1 MARYDINPNESV
13 ASHRAWLLFSTMCVL
28 FDSWA
33 EWLIYGHIDI
43 EFMLISFAVCDVGD
57 VGDGTSFS
65 TEIHNALSFIYDDK
79 NEPILLQTK
88 LTSFCS
94 W

>member
-33 EWLIYGHIDI
+33 EWLIYGRNDI
-43 EFMLISFAVCDVGD
+43 EFMLMSFAVCDVGD
-57 VGDGTSFS
+57 VGGGTSF
-65 TEIHNALSFIYDDK
+65 TTKIHNALSFIHNDNK
-79 NEPILLQTK
+79 EPILLQIK
-88 LTSFCS
+88 PISFYS
-94 W
+94 

>member
-33 EWLIYGHIDI
+33 EWLIYGRNDI
-43 EFMLISFAVCDVGD
+43 EFMLMSFAVCDVGD
-57 VGDGTSFS
+57 VDDGTSF
-65 TEIHNALSFIYDDK
+65 TAEIHNAQSFIH
-79 NEPILLQTK
+79 NGNSEPILLQAK
-88 LTSFCS
+88 LISF
-94 W
+94 